1 VEDEEDEKE
10 GEDEEDEEG
19 EEEEEEKKEPPKRP
33 PRHAGGRPSKREAA
47 LTKELEGEREER
59 EKDRLARIAL
69 EKKVEQLM
77 AKMDQDTQDRNVL
90 VFSGSSASSVTT
102 PEVTSNGSSS
112 NSSSSSST
120 SSASNGSIS
129 SQNSLRYM
137 QLREFSDEMANVDE
151 LARVKKENMLMR
163 RAMWG
168 DDMK

>member
-1 VEDEEDEKE
+1 VEDEE

-19 EEEEEEKKEPPKRP
+19 EEEEEEEKKKDSPKRP
-33 PRHAGGRPSKREAA
+33 PKHAGGRPSNREAA
-47 LTKELEGEREER
+47 LTKELEGERAER

-69 EKKVEQLM
+69 EKRVEQLM
-77 AKMDQDTQDRNVL
+77 AKMDQNTQDRNVL
-90 VFSGSSASSVTT
+90 VFSGSSGSSVTT
-102 PEVTSNGSSS
+102 PQVTSNGSSS
-112 NSSSSSST
+112 SNSSSCSST

-137 QLREFSDEMANVDE
+137 QLRELTEEMANVDE

-163 RAMWG
+163 KAMWG